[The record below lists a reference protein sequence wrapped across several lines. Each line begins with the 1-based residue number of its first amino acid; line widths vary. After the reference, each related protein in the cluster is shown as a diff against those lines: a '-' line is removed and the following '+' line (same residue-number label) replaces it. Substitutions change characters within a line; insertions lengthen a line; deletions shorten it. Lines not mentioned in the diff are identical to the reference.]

1 MGFTTLE
8 AVAAALAADE
18 DAMTAVV
25 VRFPVALIR
34 WCRTPVT
41 VPPGGT
47 LALQRFFFL
56 FFFERLL
63 LLVPPELRLEI
74 QLLMTS
80 F

>member
-47 LALQRFFFL
+47 LALERFIFL
-56 FFFERLL
+56 FILSGCCLWF
-63 LLVPPELRLEI
+63 PELMLEI

>member
-47 LALQRFFFL
+47 LALERFIFYL
-56 FFFERLL
+56 F
-63 LLVPPELRLEI
+63 
-74 QLLMTS
+74 
-80 F
+80 

>member
-25 VRFPVALIR
+25 GTFPVALLR
-34 WCRTPVT
+34 CVSHAPVT

-47 LALQRFFFL
+47 
-56 FFFERLL
+56 
-63 LLVPPELRLEI
+63 PEVCRYY
-74 QLLMTS
+74 
-80 F
+80 